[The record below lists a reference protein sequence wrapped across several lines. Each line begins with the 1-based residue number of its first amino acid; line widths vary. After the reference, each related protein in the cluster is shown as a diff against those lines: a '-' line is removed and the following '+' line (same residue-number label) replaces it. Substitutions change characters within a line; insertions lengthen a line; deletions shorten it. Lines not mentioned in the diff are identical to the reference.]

1 MVRYQFFLTIFL
13 KNTDTSKRAD
23 KIFSQKLFPFH
34 EIKEENGEDTDS
46 INRVKEEMNIELL
59 PSGLD

>member
-13 KNTDTSKRAD
+13 KNKNTSKRAGT
-23 KIFSQKLFPFH
+23 IFSQKLSSFH

-46 INRVKEEMNIELL
+46 INSVKEEMDIELL
-59 PSGLD
+59 PNDLD